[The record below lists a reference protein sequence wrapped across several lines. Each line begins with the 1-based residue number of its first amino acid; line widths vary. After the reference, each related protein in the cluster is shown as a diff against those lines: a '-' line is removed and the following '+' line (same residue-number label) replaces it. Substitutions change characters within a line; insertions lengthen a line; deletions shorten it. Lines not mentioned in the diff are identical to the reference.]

1 VLTTILRDNP
11 SKLAV
16 GNEVD
21 DLGKY
26 ETSGV
31 HNIGT
36 LPKAVMIRGEILQS
50 VLLQY
55 LMKVTFLEKLKSQ
68 QDSAELKMPARN
80 NYQISGLSM
89 TGRP

>member
-1 VLTTILRDNP
+1 MLTTILRDNP

-36 LPKAVMIRGEILQS
+36 LQKALMIRGEVLQS

-55 LMKVTFLEKLKSQ
+55 LIKVASLE
-68 QDSAELKMPARN
+68 N
-80 NYQISGLSM
+80 
-89 TGRP
+89 